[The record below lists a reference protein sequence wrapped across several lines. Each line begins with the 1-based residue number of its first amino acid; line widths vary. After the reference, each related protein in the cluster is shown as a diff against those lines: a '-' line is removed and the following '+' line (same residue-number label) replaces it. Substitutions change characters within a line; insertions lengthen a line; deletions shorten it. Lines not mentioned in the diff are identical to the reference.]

1 MEIIDPQKTENVS
14 ELVNRIAVNFIE
26 KYDSFVYE
34 TILPYCEHYT
44 EMKID
49 KKELTAAL
57 TLWNKRQQI
66 IAEINELPFIQSPL
80 DYDGYPVKLIPHSQV
95 LDILE
100 KYFRE
105 ASGIYQSENEQEEKN
120 LDSYIKRMEKFL

>member
-1 MEIIDPQKTENVS
+1 MEIIDPKKTENVS
-14 ELVNRIAVNFIE
+14 ELVNRIAVDFIE

-49 KKELTAAL
+49 KKELAAAL

-95 LDILE
+95 INILE

-105 ASGIYQSENEQEEKN
+105 AADIYPSESKKKEKDLQSYVSK
-120 LDSYIKRMEKFL
+120 MEKIL